1 MASRLETFTEWLTA
15 FGDAWEAADSE
26 RLGPLFSVG
35 ATFAP
40 DPFADL
46 IRRRRAIVEF
56 LGDLFVEWPEASF
69 SAQVLG
75 VGDTYGVAHWRVSSG
90 DRALDG
96 VWVVALDGRGRCES
110 LREWSSAS
118 GGLPDKRRVRDFA

>member
-1 MASRLETFTEWLTA
+1 MSSRLEAFTEWLTA
-15 FGDAWEAADSE
+15 FGDAREAADAD
-26 RLGPLFSVG
+26 RLGPLFTVG

-40 DPFADL
+40 DPFVDL
-46 IRRRRAIVEF
+46 IRRRKAIVEF
-56 LGDLFVEWPEASF
+56 FDELFVEWPGASF

-75 VGDTYGVAHWRVSSG
+75 VGDTYGVAHWHVASA

-110 LREWSSAS
+110 LRQWWSA
-118 GGLPDKRRVRDFA
+118 R